1 MIVITIIATLSA
13 VAFFSYI
20 QFSKKSRD
28 TLRLSN
34 VKEIQG

>member
-1 MIVITIIATLSA
+1 MIVITIIATLAS
-13 VAFFSYI
+13 VAFFSYV

-34 VKEIQG
+34 VKEVQ